1 MSTTCSELSDYLI
14 QALVVSRRFALVVLP
29 YMFNYYHCNY
39 IRRLPTCGFVN
50 GEPALQFAFILIFP
64 QDDNHTLDTQA
75 AVLQS
80 YILYLSAAE
89 QR

>member
-1 MSTTCSELSDYLI
+1 M
-14 QALVVSRRFALVVLP
+14 
-29 YMFNYYHCNY
+29 
-39 IRRLPTCGFVN
+39 PTCGFVN
-50 GEPALQFAFILIFP
+50 GEPALQFAFILIFL

-75 AVLQS
+75 AVLHS